1 MIEYF
6 VAGGMYQNPMGQDR
20 FNLICQGPE
29 EPPFVM
35 INGVMPYFKLI
46 WQDAH
51 LYRVEQDYTLVLV
64 APSPEALQKGIKAP
78 ERVTPDAN
86 LVEKLL
92 AAIRF
97 NLPSANPT
105 ASR

>member
-1 MIEYF
+1 MSEYF
-6 VAGGMYQNPMGQDR
+6 VAGGTYQTPMGQDR
-20 FNLICQGPE
+20 FNLVCPGPG

-35 INGVMPYFKLI
+35 INGVMPYFKMI

-64 APSPEALQKGIKAP
+64 APSPEALQRGIKAP

-86 LVEKLL
+86 LLEKLFS
-92 AAIRF
+92 AIRV
-97 NLPSANPT
+97 
-105 ASR
+105 